1 MTHRGPIT
9 RTVSDAALAMDVM
22 AHYEPADPFSIATYP
37 GSFLREVERPVNGL
51 RVAWS
56 KDLGFAAV
64 EPEVAAICERAA
76 QRFSELGCEVEEAA
90 PGFGNQSMT
99 FLNINTPSDAVWI
112 GDFTD
117 EQRSLMDQP
126 AGFFFENGKKVTGT
140 DVVRANLERMR
151 VWQQMQDFHQKY
163 DLLLTPVVSCT
174 AFPVGAEPKQIG
186 GKDVGPA
193 AWMPFTQ
200 PFNLTGQPAA
210 SLPCGFDANGLP
222 VGLHVIGRAY
232 EDSLVLRACRAFE
245 ELQPWGDR
253 KPEIAT

>member
-1 MTHRGPIT
+1 
-9 RTVSDAALAMDVM
+9 
-22 AHYEPADPFSIATYP
+22 
-37 GSFLREVERPVNGL
+37 
-51 RVAWS
+51 
-56 KDLGFAAV
+56 V

-186 GKDVGPA
+186 GKDVE
-193 AWMPFTQ
+193 Q
-200 PFNLTGQPAA
+200 AA

-232 EDSLVLRACRAFE
+232 ADSLVLRACRAFE